1 MVDSDASSM
10 LEETVPP
17 GINELSTQEQSF
29 RSRFTKQK
37 TSRSYYAVQDADL
50 QMEADMEKGLF
61 LAASSFL
68 DQNTGSEEIY
78 AEVIRS
84 LELAKNFL
92 YKYENFSSPLIGL
105 VDEVVQDAAN
115 LINMDTLRKEFE
127 ECRWHI
133 LKRALELGFG
143 RQSEP
148 QYEWEYKMPMKS
160 QIPIT
165 PTLNSFL
172 LQKKSKSAKSATS
185 STTRLGR
192 RSLKSTDTP

>member
-1 MVDSDASSM
+1 MDSEASAMIEPESVQQG
-10 LEETVPP
+10 TD
-17 GINELSTQEQSF
+17 ELTTQEQSF

-61 LAASSFL
+61 IAASCFL
-68 DQNTGSEEIY
+68 DRDTGAEEIY
-78 AEVIRS
+78 SEVIRS

-92 YKYENFSSPLIGL
+92 YKYENFSSPIIGL

-115 LINMDTLRKEFE
+115 LINLDTLRKEFE

-148 QYEWEYKMPMKS
+148 IYEWEYKMPMKS

-165 PTLNSFL
+165 PL
-172 LQKKSKSAKSATS
+172 LDSIVNKKKLKSEKSATS
-185 STTRLGR
+185 
-192 RSLKSTDTP
+192 